1 MIFPIARD
9 NQPFHDTLRDGS
21 ASGHYNWRRFFEMAR
36 CRGIC
41 DNSAADFANP
51 NATKR
56 VQWGE
61 LTWEE
66 MMTGTIDYVV
76 LK

>member
-1 MIFPIARD
+1 MVVCRPIPALPVAFIAE
-9 NQPFHDTLRDGS
+9 QVV
-21 ASGHYNWRRFFEMAR
+21 AWRIAH
-36 CRGIC
+36 C

-66 MMTGTIDYVV
+66 MMTGTIDDVV